1 MLAGCGE
8 WDAEAAGESVNLH
21 GGAAALI
28 ASQRVCA
35 GSLSRTERQSPASH
49 PDGHALAAASPGS
62 TPALPLE
69 SCPRLLRDPAL
80 SAPPFPDALAAV
92 GLWRAHSLSSLWPR
106 HPLTHLHQFQTVSL
120 GEKGLEASQP
130 KGLELSAPSWG
141 LGGKETGGDPGV
153 PSGASRGRNREG
165 PRGNC
170 RGLPEGHS
178 QGAWKRP
185 WGLPVPS
192 PLRGRTWS
200 PQVPRPPVPSR
211 PSARKVWFQAL
222 ALQWPPGSPEV
233 SRPTSDISLIS
244 LWQPLN
250 LRTSCFAIIKRSET
264 VP

>member
-1 MLAGCGE
+1 MGWGLSGCRQEIGHSLLPAWPISHRLGMLAGCGE

-49 PDGHALAAASPGS
+49 PDGHTLAAASPGS

-141 LGGKETGGDPGV
+141 LGGQRDWWG
-153 PSGASRGRNREG
+153 SR
-165 PRGNC
+165 C
-170 RGLPEGHS
+170 S
-178 QGAWKRP
+178 Q
-185 WGLPVPS
+185 WGLQGPEQGGP
-192 PLRGRTWS
+192 TW
-200 PQVPRPPVPSR
+200 
-211 PSARKVWFQAL
+211 
-222 ALQWPPGSPEV
+222 
-233 SRPTSDISLIS
+233 
-244 LWQPLN
+244 
-250 LRTSCFAIIKRSET
+250 
-264 VP
+264 